1 MGGGT
6 ETDCHKMLP
15 LPRLLS
21 KTGSGIRGHAYA
33 PVLINLSVSL
43 FASLSPD
50 GSGWEILISSTVLEN
65 TASLDGE
72 RLFSFR
78 HYRDTHRPT
87 SFHEEKFIPRVFYH
101 ARMQVARK
109 GERKRGLFEKV
120 DFSQA
125 FRASFRLL
133 PFPSLKSSIIA
144 SPFPHKVNF

>member
-65 TASLDGE
+65 IPRWRTTFLFPPLSRHASSYVFSRGKIHSTCFLPRENASSGKRREKARAFRKSRFFSSFSRIFPFASLSFLKIFDH
-72 RLFSFR
+72 RL
-78 HYRDTHRPT
+78 
-87 SFHEEKFIPRVFYH
+87 
-101 ARMQVARK
+101 
-109 GERKRGLFEKV
+109 
-120 DFSQA
+120 
-125 FRASFRLL
+125 
-133 PFPSLKSSIIA
+133 SLSA
-144 SPFPHKVNF
+144 QG